1 DRDALIDGLADGTID
16 AIATDHAP
24 HHPASKDV
32 EFDRA
37 PFGIT
42 GFETALSLGLTVL
55 VDAKKLSLMRLIEL
69 FTTGPASVL
78 NLERKIAA
86 GQPADLTIFST
97 NYDWTFRASE
107 SPSKSR
113 NTPFDGRT
121 FRGAPMATIV
131 AGRVVFRREPSA
143 S

>member
-1 DRDALIDGLADGTID
+1 MNPPLASREDRDALIDGLADGSID

-55 VDAKKLSLMRLIEL
+55 VQ
-69 FTTGPASVL
+69 T
-78 NLERKIAA
+78 RK
-86 GQPADLTIFST
+86 
-97 NYDWTFRASE
+97 NFR
-107 SPSKSR
+107 
-113 NTPFDGRT
+113 
-121 FRGAPMATIV
+121 
-131 AGRVVFRREPSA
+131 
-143 S
+143 